1 MLCGAISASIA
12 RPNLQAIRTASAFS
26 TGRVPGMPRS
36 TRLAWVLGSAPKVV
50 ALPEKIFDW
59 VLSCAW
65 ISSPITVSHCI
76 CSISSESGRGAQVP
90 VADLLILVRHVEQAR
105 LLEVWGE
112 QLHAHRQAVD
122 EAGRHRQ
129 ARYAREI
136 GGDGVD

>member
-1 MLCGAISASIA
+1 M
-12 RPNLQAIRTASAFS
+12 
-26 TGRVPGMPRS
+26 
-36 TRLAWVLGSAPKVV
+36 LGSAPKVV

-112 QLHAHRQAVD
+112 QLHAP
-122 EAGRHRQ
+122 AGRR
-129 ARYAREI
+129 
-136 GGDGVD
+136 